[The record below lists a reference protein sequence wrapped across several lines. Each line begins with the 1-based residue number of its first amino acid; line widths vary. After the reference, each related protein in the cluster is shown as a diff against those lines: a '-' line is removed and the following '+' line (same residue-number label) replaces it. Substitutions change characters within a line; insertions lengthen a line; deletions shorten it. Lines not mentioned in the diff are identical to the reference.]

1 MEGHQ
6 FLGAALTQDDHV
18 PVNNDQIIAA
28 DVNMCRFW
36 IMDQLFLML
45 GFWKA
50 KNCVKTNIW
59 EMVTGR
65 DALLSGDDPLPF
77 LAMYLFQIPSLLVLE
92 LISGTPWLKIDFC
105 IGKIV
110 KEGGD

>member
-1 MEGHQ
+1 MHYC
-6 FLGAALTQDDHV
+6 L
-18 PVNNDQIIAA
+18 
-28 DVNMCRFW
+28 
-36 IMDQLFLML
+36 
-45 GFWKA
+45 
-50 KNCVKTNIW
+50 
-59 EMVTGR
+59 VTI
-65 DALLSGDDPLPF
+65 LYLF

>member
-1 MEGHQ
+1 MG
-6 FLGAALTQDDHV
+6 
-18 PVNNDQIIAA
+18 NNDQIIAA
-28 DVNMCRFW
+28 ELNMFRVW
-36 IMDQLFLML
+36 IMDQFFLFL

-50 KNCVKTNIW
+50 KSCKKANIY

-77 LAMYLFQIPSLLVLE
+77 LAMYLLQIPSLLVLE